1 MQLNHNIGLMPS
13 SAKAQA
19 QLEAELALFSLD
31 PAPTHPYPT
40 RESLFG
46 SLYVPSCITT
56 SKIGLYSKWLVLAS
70 QV

>member
-46 SLYVPSCITT
+46 SLYVPSCTAT
-56 SKIGLYSKWLVLAS
+56 G
-70 QV
+70 